1 MTATNQPANPFI
13 ARRLYISH
21 FLSTWNSRV
30 FEFGSVLYLACIF
43 PNTLL
48 PMSVYALA
56 RGASAVVFSQAVGWY
71 IDTRDRLRV
80 VRVSIVFQRLAVAAS
95 CVVFW
100 LLATERTVP
109 DLKLWLLGLLSLFAC
124 VEKLCDI
131 MNTISVERD
140 WVVVVAMDGAEALEV
155 LNAEM
160 RRIDLICKLV
170 GPFVIAIIDGFSTE
184 IAIVVN
190 FVMNILSIFVEYYA
204 IERVYQMV
212 PSLQAPKQPPT
223 PTNEQ
228 TSITTGHQVT
238 RWSTKSFLLERFRE
252 STHYFQHSVFLPSFA
267 IALLNFTVLSFSGRM
282 VAYLLSVGYNS
293 YDVAIAR
300 SASVAV
306 EISATWVGPL
316 LMSRIGPLRAGMWLL
331 SWQTVALAGAA
342 SAFFVVKPEILAA
355 TALVAGTIVSRVGM
369 WGFSLSAQI
378 IVQEGV
384 EPENRG
390 SFSSTEASWYNTF
403 ELLSYATTIFFSRP
417 DQFHW
422 PVLMSF
428 IAVSTSCSLYAAFVR
443 ERTKYFGGK
452 RDETLG
458 TEFGYEALP

>member
-1 MTATNQPANPFI
+1 
-13 ARRLYISH
+13 
-21 FLSTWNSRV
+21 
-30 FEFGSVLYLACIF
+30 
-43 PNTLL
+43 
-48 PMSVYALA
+48 
-56 RGASAVVFSQAVGWY
+56 
-71 IDTRDRLRV
+71 
-80 VRVSIVFQRLAVAAS
+80 
-95 CVVFW
+95 
-100 LLATERTVP
+100 
-109 DLKLWLLGLLSLFAC
+109 
-124 VEKLCDI
+124 
-131 MNTISVERD
+131 
-140 WVVVVAMDGAEALEV
+140 
-155 LNAEM
+155 M

-204 IERVYQMV
+204 IERVRLPVPLSRNTNTPQVYQMV

-355 TALVAGTIVSRVGM
+355 TALVAGTMVSRVGM

-378 IVQEGV
+378 IVQEV
-384 EPENRG
+384 R
-390 SFSSTEASWYNTF
+390 
-403 ELLSYATTIFFSRP
+403 FFP
-417 DQFHW
+417 
-422 PVLMSF
+422 
-428 IAVSTSCSLYAAFVR
+428 SCYC
-443 ERTKYFGGK
+443 
-452 RDETLG
+452 
-458 TEFGYEALP
+458 P